1 MFIQPFDGALSEAE
15 WRHWIETGG
24 KFGVLAVPHSEPGKA
39 PVMVPT
45 HFTLAGNE
53 ILMHLNRANS
63 ALKLLESGNPVSLSV
78 VGDYAFIHNQWR
90 AKPGIPVEEGVP
102 TSYYAAV
109 NFALKPT
116 VISTDEGLLE
126 ILHAQM
132 KDMQPDGGYAALDAK
147 AAPYGPLLSSI
158 RGVRLQII
166 EVEAKFKY
174 DDHKPVAHREHV
186 IEQLDQRNAG
196 LDAGA
201 ADQQQR
207 RLDLIGEWTE
217 FRNSQ

>member
-24 KFGVLAVPHSEPGKA
+24 KFGVLAVPDTEFGGA
-39 PVMVPT
+39 PIMVPT
-45 HFTLAGNE
+45 HFTLAGNQ

-63 ALKLLESGNPVSLSV
+63 ALKLLESGKPVSLSV
-78 VGDYAFIHNQWR
+78 VGDYAYIHNQWR
-90 AKPGIPVEEGVP
+90 AKPGVPVEEGVP

-116 VISTDEGLLE
+116 VVSAPEAVLE
-126 ILHAQM
+126 ILQAQM
-132 KDMQPDGGYAALDAK
+132 QDMQHEGGYAKLDVS
-147 AAPYGPLLSSI
+147 AAPYGPMLSGI
-158 RGVRLQII
+158 RGVRLQIL

-174 DDHKPVAHREHV
+174 DDHKPVAHRERV
-186 IEQLDQRNAG
+186 IEQLDQRNTG
-196 LDAGA
+196 FDAGA

-207 RLDLIGEWTE
+207 RLGLIGEWNE
-217 FRNSQ
+217 FRNGH